1 MAYGDTVAAVK
12 KFIVFEGI
20 DGSGTTTQLERISSL
35 MRKAG
40 MSVASTFEPTDRP
53 EGRLIRQILKGE
65 VKADPGTVA
74 YLFAADRC
82 EHVNGSGGIREKA
95 EAGTWVLCDRYIL
108 SSLAY
113 QGTTCGLE
121 LPALLNSPFPPPGLS
136 IYFRV
141 DPEMSM
147 ERVARRQ
154 SLDIYEKLHMQ
165 KLFSRAYDTIVEEK
179 RAQGWR
185 IATVDAGLD
194 MDEVSRLVAG
204 IVGDYCGI
212 PLHFTQISG

>member
-1 MAYGDTVAAVK
+1 MAYGDTVTAVK

-40 MSVASTFEPTDRP
+40 MRVTSGSEPTDRP

-65 VKADPGTVA
+65 VEADPGTVA
-74 YLFAADRC
+74 YLFAADRW
-82 EHVNGSGGIREKA
+82 EHMNGKCGIRESA
-95 EAGTWVLCDRYIL
+95 ESGTWVLCDRYIL

-113 QGTTCGLE
+113 QGTTCGPE

-136 IYFRV
+136 IYFRI

-147 ERVARRQ
+147 ERVARRS

-165 KLFSRAYDTIVEEK
+165 KLFSRAYDDIVEEK
-179 RAQGWR
+179 KAVGWR
-185 IATVDAGLD
+185 IATVDAGLGK
-194 MDEVSRLVAG
+194 DEVSRLVAG

-212 PLHFTQISG
+212 PLHCADISG